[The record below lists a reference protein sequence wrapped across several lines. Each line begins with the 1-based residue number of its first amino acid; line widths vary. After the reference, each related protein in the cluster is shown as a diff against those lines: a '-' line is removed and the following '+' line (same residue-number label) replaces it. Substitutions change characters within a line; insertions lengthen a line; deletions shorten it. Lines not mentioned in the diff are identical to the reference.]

1 MAQTVR
7 PCRRQ
12 WLLDRGEQ
20 WSGRPQPLLSWAKC
34 WMLAGGCC
42 RLIAKPSTSHLP
54 FQLPPDKDPL
64 GRSLLAC
71 SFFGAF
77 LAVVNGRLS
86 ALQGLRHRKRGRNYC
101 LLLLWKFCFNGPC
114 KSFVPDDHGSKCSF
128 CQSRRT
134 IPLFLQNSLVRW
146 VGRMVPPL
154 FLPSCQCIPKSG
166 TLADVHRLVH
176 LRTNW

>member
-20 WSGRPQPLLSWAKC
+20 WSGRLQPLPSWAKC

-42 RLIAKPSTSHLP
+42 WLIAKLGTSHPP
-54 FQLPPDKDPL
+54 FQPPPDRDPL
-64 GRSLLAC
+64 EQSLCTKAF
-71 SFFGAF
+71 SAF
-77 LAVVNGRLS
+77 LFALNGLFNVCHS
-86 ALQGLRHRKRGRNYC
+86 FKHRKRGRNYC
-101 LLLLWKFCFNGPC
+101 LLLLRKFCFNGPC
-114 KSFVPDDHGSKCSF
+114 KSFVPDDHGKRCSF

-134 IPLFLQNSLVRW
+134 IPLFLQNLLLQW
-146 VGRMVPPL
+146 AERMAPPL
-154 FLPSCQCIPKSG
+154 FLPSCQCIPKNG
-166 TLADVHRLVH
+166 TLADVRRLVH